1 LNPTG
6 LGSLSLGFAGG
17 DPVPLWAVAPFVAL
31 LLAIAT
37 GPLLFPKLWHH
48 GYPKIALGLGG
59 AVVAYYL
66 LFRNA
71 GGAGYHKVLETGI
84 DYVAFVSLI
93 GSLFVVTSAI
103 LLHVKGPGSTQVNV
117 AILGLAS
124 ILASLLGTTGASM
137 LLIRPYLRINRGHFG
152 AHHLVFFIFLVSN
165 VGGALTPIGDPPLFL
180 GYLLGV
186 PFFWT
191 AERLLLPWFLTV
203 GALLLAFAVIDS
215 LHARR
220 VHRAPYEEM
229 IKIEVAGFR
238 GFLFLFGIIA
248 LAFVENRPFAQA
260 MQPWSKL
267 GIAVGMAALAAAAY
281 RAANPKILKENEF
294 SFAPVREV
302 AILFAGIFGTMLPAL
317 EYLYQNANDLG
328 MRSPLSYYFATGS
341 LSAFLDNAPTYLTF
355 FTASLGQA
363 GRSVGSPADVALH
376 IADPVGEVTVAA
388 IACGAVFFG
397 AMTYIGN
404 GPNLMVKSIVES
416 AGVKCPSFFGYL
428 FRWAVPILLPILVL
442 VGFLF
447 FRSV

>member
-1 LNPTG
+1 
-6 LGSLSLGFAGG
+6 
-17 DPVPLWAVAPFVAL
+17 
-31 LLAIAT
+31 
-37 GPLLFPKLWHH
+37 
-48 GYPKIALGLGG
+48 
-59 AVVAYYL
+59 
-66 LFRNA
+66 
-71 GGAGYHKVLETGI
+71 
-84 DYVAFVSLI
+84 
-93 GSLFVVTSAI
+93 
-103 LLHVKGPGSTQVNV
+103 
-117 AILGLAS
+117 
-124 ILASLLGTTGASM
+124 M
-137 LLIRPYLRINRGHFG
+137 
-152 AHHLVFFIFLVSN
+152 
-165 VGGALTPIGDPPLFL
+165 
-180 GYLLGV
+180 
-186 PFFWT
+186 
-191 AERLLLPWFLTV
+191 TV

-294 SFAPVREV
+294 GFAPVREV